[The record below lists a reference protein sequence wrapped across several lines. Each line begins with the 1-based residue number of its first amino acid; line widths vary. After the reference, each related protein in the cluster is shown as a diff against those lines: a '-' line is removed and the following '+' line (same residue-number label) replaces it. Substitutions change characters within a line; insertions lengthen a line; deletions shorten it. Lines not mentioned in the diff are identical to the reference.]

1 VMLGGVLQLA
11 VQVPALARLG
21 LLPRLRLSWAGCR
34 EAWRDA
40 GTRRILSL
48 MAPALLGV
56 SVAQISLLIN
66 TQIASHLPAGSVSW
80 LSYADRLMEFPTA
93 LLGVALGV
101 VLMPQLASARAAGDD
116 ARYADLLDTGLRLVL
131 LLALPCAVALWL
143 FAQPLVAVLYHYGA
157 FQLRDV
163 EQTTLALMGYGVGLV
178 GLVAIKVLAPGF
190 YANQDTRTPVRIA
203 LGVLVLTQLLNL
215 ALVPWLAHAGLAWSI
230 GLAALVNAGWLWRG
244 LLKQGRYR
252 PAPGWGRFVGQIL
265 AGCAVLGLWLHWSA
279 GAWPWTD
286 LQAQP
291 WARVGWMAL
300 VLAGSA
306 LVYFGTLRLTG
317 MPLRRLWRQ

>member
-1 VMLGGVLQLA
+1 
-11 VQVPALARLG
+11 
-21 LLPRLRLSWAGCR
+21 
-34 EAWRDA
+34 
-40 GTRRILSL
+40 

-116 ARYADLLDTGLRLVL
+116 ARYGALLDTGLRLVL

-163 EQTTLALMGYGVGLV
+163 QQTTLALMGYGVGLV

-215 ALVPWLAHAGLAWSI
+215 VLVPWLAHAGLAWSI

-252 PAPGWGRFVGQIL
+252 PAPGWGLFVSQVL
-265 AGCAVLGLWLHWSA
+265 AGCGVLGLWLNWSA
-279 GAWPWTD
+279 GAWQWTD

-291 WARVGWMAL
+291 WARVGWMAM

-306 LVYFGTLRLTG
+306 LFYFGTLRLAG
-317 MPLRRLWRQ
+317 LPLRRLLRQ